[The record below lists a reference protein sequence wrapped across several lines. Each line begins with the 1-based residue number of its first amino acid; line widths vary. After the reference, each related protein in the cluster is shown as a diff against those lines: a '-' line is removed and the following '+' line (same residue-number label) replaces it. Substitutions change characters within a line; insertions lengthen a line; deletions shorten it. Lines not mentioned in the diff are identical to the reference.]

1 MTDLHCWISPR
12 IAERKVPANV
22 AFSLLSFLLSFS
34 SQSIIKCC
42 IKPGTGRVTFYF
54 PGVKRIGLRPPLPEE
69 LPLKETQFS
78 LKKADWSATLSHRP
92 SLSLLFSFSL
102 LLCPLSCSPSLDK
115 GRLHKSVTQEI
126 PTLYF
131 LSDKEPV
138 MGDEFV
144 AAGGFDRL
152 WGNNKAISACQK
164 SQRKGRERETHTH
177 THGRYKSLV
186 RWPQFFGGEMRQL
199 NCTERWVAWPER
211 SRGSESIQWPNKD
224 VL

>member
-22 AFSLLSFLLSFS
+22 AFPAFLSSFLSFSFS

-42 IKPGTGRVTFYF
+42 VKPGTGRVTFCF
-54 PGVKRIGLRPPLPEE
+54 SGFKRIGLRPPLPEE

-78 LKKADWSATLSHRP
+78 LKKADWSTTLSHRP

-126 PTLYF
+126 LTLYF

-164 SQRKGRERETHTH
+164 SQRKEREKETHTH
-177 THGRYKSLV
+177 TWK
-186 RWPQFFGGEMRQL
+186 
-199 NCTERWVAWPER
+199 
-211 SRGSESIQWPNKD
+211 I
-224 VL
+224 